1 MVANEIPLSPQ
12 NQKFQA
18 TLAGVTYT
26 LRLRWC
32 PPALSW
38 TLDISTAEDVPI
50 ITGIP
55 LITGTNLL
63 KQYAYAGIGGALYVQ
78 SDDSV
83 FKPPTFENL
92 GTISHLYFVTPSG
105 T

>member
-12 NQKFQA
+12 AQRFQVQ
-18 TLAGVTYT
+18 LAGVSYT

-32 PPALSW
+32 PPAQAW
-38 TLDISTAEDVPI
+38 TLDISTATDVPL

-55 LITGTNLL
+55 LITGADLL
-63 KQYAYAGIGGALYVQ
+63 EQYAYVGIGGALYVQ

-83 FKPPTFENL
+83 HAPPTFKNL
-92 GTISHLYFVTPSG
+92 GSISHLYFVTP
-105 T
+105 